1 MLMINPEGFKGA
13 MGSKPQ
19 SVADFLFLTKKYAE
33 DCALVEYWQL
43 LEVSMTEH
51 WRILNLTLCCCV
63 K

>member
-33 DCALVEYWQL
+33 DCALVE
-43 LEVSMTEH
+43 
-51 WRILNLTLCCCV
+51 
-63 K
+63 